1 MKVEYLNDMT
11 DGGKYKQVVSENL
24 IRLYDFDT
32 NQTTEFAKLVFQTLI
47 VAKQKL
53 DLSSVE
59 FIEPVNC
66 QLILQLSLVD
76 KGILKTDKPNV
87 FTCDL
92 TEQSFTTAIEYMKA
106 TDSGYNW
113 LCDTSDDNIDF
124 LYSPGGTW

>member
-47 VAKQKL
+47 VGKQKL

-66 QLILQLSLVD
+66 QLIFQLSLVD
-76 KGILKTDKPNV
+76 KGILKTDKPNI

-92 TEQSFTTAIEYMKA
+92 TEQSFTTAIEFMKA